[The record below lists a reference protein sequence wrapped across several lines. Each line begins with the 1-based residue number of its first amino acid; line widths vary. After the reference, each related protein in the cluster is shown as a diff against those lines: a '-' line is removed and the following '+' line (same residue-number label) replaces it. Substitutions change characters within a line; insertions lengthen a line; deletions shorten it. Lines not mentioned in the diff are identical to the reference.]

1 MAAAAEDSVAAVA
14 EEVAAMAEAVEV
26 DTAVAEMVGTAAA
39 EVRWLTD
46 NVIMSLFLL
55 FLWFGLLLCNVRFT
69 MKVVMAE
76 DVVAVAATGE
86 AVTGTE
92 ETAAATVVAADT
104 AGVATEEDRCV
115 YSLYQFNDLQLSFPI
130 LPWDLSLDY
139 NFVGW
144 L

>member
-1 MAAAAEDSVAAVA
+1 MAAAEEGSVAAVA

-46 NVIMSLFLL
+46 TLFLL
-55 FLWFGLLLCNVRFT
+55 FFCGLLLSNVRST

-115 YSLYQFNDLQLSFPI
+115 YSILSI
-130 LPWDLSLDY
+130 Q
-139 NFVGW
+139 
-144 L
+144 

>member
-1 MAAAAEDSVAAVA
+1 MAAAEEGSVAAVA

-46 NVIMSLFLL
+46 TKLFFL
-55 FLWFGLLLCNVRFT
+55 FSCGLLLSNVRST

-115 YSLYQFNDLQLSFPI
+115 YSILSI
-130 LPWDLSLDY
+130 Q
-139 NFVGW
+139 
-144 L
+144 

>member
-1 MAAAAEDSVAAVA
+1 MAAAEEGSVAAVA

-46 NVIMSLFLL
+46 TKFFLL
-55 FLWFGLLLCNVRFT
+55 FFSCGLLLSNVRST

-104 AGVATEEDRCV
+104 EGVATEEDRCV
-115 YSLYQFNDLQLSFPI
+115 YSILSI
-130 LPWDLSLDY
+130 Q
-139 NFVGW
+139 
-144 L
+144 

>member
-1 MAAAAEDSVAAVA
+1 MTAKD
-14 EEVAAMAEAVEV
+14 EEEMAEAVEV

-46 NVIMSLFLL
+46 TLFLL
-55 FLWFGLLLCNVRFT
+55 LVSCGLLLSNVRFT

-115 YSLYQFNDLQLSFPI
+115 YSISSIQRSSIIFPI
-130 LPWDLSLDY
+130 SSPCS
-139 NFVGW
+139 
-144 L
+144 

>member
-1 MAAAAEDSVAAVA
+1 
-14 EEVAAMAEAVEV
+14 
-26 DTAVAEMVGTAAA
+26 MV
-39 EVRWLTD
+39 W
-46 NVIMSLFLL
+46 
-55 FLWFGLLLCNVRFT
+55 LLCNVRFT
-69 MKVVMAE
+69 VKVVMAE

-115 YSLYQFNDLQLSFPI
+115 CLYQFNDLQLSLPI
-130 LPWDLSLDY
+130 LPWNLSLDY

>member
-1 MAAAAEDSVAAVA
+1 MAAAEEGSVAAVA
-14 EEVAAMAEAVEV
+14 EEVAAMAEAVEG

-46 NVIMSLFLL
+46 TLFLL
-55 FLWFGLLLCNVRFT
+55 FFSCGLLLSNVRST

-115 YSLYQFNDLQLSFPI
+115 YSILSIQRSSIIFPI
-130 LPWDLSLDY
+130 SSPCS
-139 NFVGW
+139 
-144 L
+144 

>member
-1 MAAAAEDSVAAVA
+1 
-14 EEVAAMAEAVEV
+14 
-26 DTAVAEMVGTAAA
+26 
-39 EVRWLTD
+39 
-46 NVIMSLFLL
+46 MSLFLL
-55 FLWFGLLLCNVRFT
+55 FLWFGLPLCNVRFT

-115 YSLYQFNDLQLSFPI
+115 YSLYQFNDLQLSLPI

>member
-1 MAAAAEDSVAAVA
+1 
-14 EEVAAMAEAVEV
+14 
-26 DTAVAEMVGTAAA
+26 
-39 EVRWLTD
+39 
-46 NVIMSLFLL
+46 MSLFLL